1 MQKKTLCSIG
11 VLCVLVSTI
20 GFAQTTR
27 FVAVGDSRG
36 SDNGINGTILQELA
50 AAIIAED
57 PALVVFTGDLVSGG
71 TQTELQHWVEVF
83 MDPLAAA
90 GIPVYP
96 IRGNHDSSVPA
107 WNTVFS
113 GAHALPGNGPP
124 GEENLTYS
132 FVHNN
137 ALFIGLD
144 QVVLSQRVNQ
154 TWLDEELRKS
164 TVPHVFVFGHYP
176 AYAVYHA
183 SCLAEYP
190 SARDAFW
197 NSLADA
203 GARVYFTGHDH
214 FFNHASIPPDNGEP
228 IQQYI
233 VGSAGAPLYDWSGSY
248 PDPLVQAVTHFKNYG
263 YLVVDID
270 GLDVTLTFKQRTGTN
285 LYAATSDVFHYV
297 APGQSEGEP
306 YITGAGW
313 KEEQSPL
320 RLTVV
325 FPGAV
330 EGVTYAWFKDDAEL
344 PDETGDVLEI
354 ASLEFGNEGW
364 YWCQVTDPKKAVHET
379 AHVYVSVFP
388 MGSLPAISRIGVFA
402 FAGIAIL
409 TGALYVRRAGKR
421 RVQP

>member
-1 MQKKTLCSIG
+1 M
-11 VLCVLVSTI
+11 V
-20 GFAQTTR
+20 
-27 FVAVGDSRG
+27 
-36 SDNGINGTILQELA
+36 
-50 AAIIAED
+50 
-57 PALVVFTGDLVSGG
+57 
-71 TQTELQHWVEVF
+71 
-83 MDPLAAA
+83 PLAAA

-96 IRGNHDSSVPA
+96 IRGNHDSDILA
-107 WNTVFS
+107 WNAVFS
-113 GAHALPGNGPP
+113 GTRALPANGPP

-144 QVVLSQRVNQ
+144 QVVTTHSYRVNQ
-154 TWLDEELRKS
+154 AWFDEQLRDS

-190 SARDAFW
+190 SPRDAFW
-197 NSLADA
+197 SSLADA

-214 FFNHASIPPDNGEP
+214 FFDHAVIPAGDGAQ
-228 IQQYI
+228 IHQYV
-233 VGSAGAPLYDWSGSY
+233 VGSVGAPFYHWLDTYT
-248 PDPLVQAVTHFKNYG
+248 DPRVQGVFHAENYG
-263 YLVVDID
+263 YVVVDID
-270 GLDVTLTFKQRTGTN
+270 GLDVTLTFQQQTGAN
-285 LYAATSDVFHYV
+285 QYDATDDVFHHV

-313 KEEQSPL
+313 KEEKSPL

-330 EGVTYAWFKDDAEL
+330 EGVTYAWFKDSAEL

-354 ASLEFGNEGW
+354 ASLESDNEGW

-379 AHVYVSVFP
+379 AHVYVRVVP

-402 FAGIAIL
+402 LTGIAIMA
-409 TGALYVRRAGKR
+409 GALSVRRTRKR